1 MEEKTFV
8 GYGYGRF
15 KNDQGMMQDYCNV
28 FVLEEFSGS
37 ESEDYHFGGQ
47 KAVKYGCTSP
57 DLWKGIEFGTRVKCF
72 FDSKKKISYMVP
84 ADKV

>member
-1 MEEKTFV
+1 MEEKIFV

-28 FVLEEFSGS
+28 FVLENFSGS
-37 ESEDYHFGGQ
+37 ENEDYHFGGQ

-57 DLWKGIEFGTRVKCF
+57 DLWKGIEFGTRVRCF

-84 ADKV
+84 ADKA

>member
-1 MEEKTFV
+1 MEEKIFV